1 MVWRLRVLLAF
12 VIVAS
17 LAACAA
23 PGTTPAPGI
32 APTSPKPA
40 SVAPKPGVTLTGPIA
55 ITGKA
60 SGATITLQVS
70 DDGTGIKSV
79 GVTLQDL
86 KCNGFSAGS
95 MTKQVQGSF
104 AISQGQIATSVS
116 GIGEIRGRF
125 TSSTEASGTVK
136 LTLQIPMSGPCE
148 LGEFAWSAKAQ

>member
-12 VIVAS
+12 VILAS
-17 LAACAA
+17 LAACGA
-23 PGTTPAPGI
+23 PGTTPAPGV

-40 SVAPKPGVTLTGPIA
+40 SVAPKPGATLTGA
-55 ITGKA
+55 VVITGKA

-70 DDGTGIKSV
+70 DDGTAIKSV

-95 MTKQVQGSF
+95 MSKQVQGSF
-104 AISQGQIATSVS
+104 AISKGQIAANVS
-116 GIGEIRGRF
+116 GIGEITGSF
-125 TSSTEASGTVK
+125 TSPTEASGKVN

-148 LGEFAWSAKAQ
+148 LGEFTWSAKAQ